1 VLRGWTDP
9 HPKPVRVPLAELT
22 DEFKKRM
29 NHPEETP
36 LSFNKEKLQ
45 KWAEEFKDM
54 PRINEDWPPRKSF
67 SRKLTLED
75 IEWGKRHI
83 MNHML
88 TASGIDDFSYGD
100 IIGIPNEKLL
110 ALLQAVIDKKI
121 FPSKWLAALV
131 AGILKAR
138 KDQLNRSYHLV
149 VLECCLP
156 KFLTLLI
163 DRRIKEY
170 ANEAKLIPG
179 LCLLIALTTT
189 HFSFVSCPIGQQLRG
204 RSCMLRWSIS
214 RMPFL

>member
-9 HPKPVRVPLAELT
+9 RPKPVQVSLEELT

-36 LSFNKEKLQ
+36 VSFNKEQLQ

-54 PRINEDWPPRKSF
+54 PRINEDWSPRKSF

-83 MNHML
+83 MNHMS

-100 IIGIPNEKLL
+100 IMEIPNEKLL

-131 AGILKAR
+131 AGILDPTYR
-138 KDQLNRSYHLV
+138 
-149 VLECCLP
+149 
-156 KFLTLLI
+156 
-163 DRRIKEY
+163 
-170 ANEAKLIPG
+170 
-179 LCLLIALTTT
+179 
-189 HFSFVSCPIGQQLRG
+189 
-204 RSCMLRWSIS
+204 
-214 RMPFL
+214 